1 MERYSGRKNGA
12 GGTPGVRRVGGTA
25 NTNDAG
31 ANRKGGQPAPKRKQ
45 KASGRTRFLRGTVI
59 LLVLL
64 LACVVIVLL
73 TGGGEGNLLDAVLP
87 APRFDQGVT
96 VAGVD
101 VGGMTMEQ
109 AQPKV
114 QSAADAVVAD
124 AAFKLVYDEQMYT
137 LSASQLGI
145 TADVESALKNALEY
159 SKEEHKDIE
168 QPGFYPS
175 YSAVNENIV
184 SALEGIAQKVDTE
197 PVEPYATPNTD
208 IEAEEFFTYAEG
220 QDGVKLDVAAAA
232 AAIAE
237 SVQKGDLDATVL
249 LTTTFVAPTLTVTDI
264 QSNITLISKFTT
276 KFRNSSSD
284 QIIKNRVFNIRKAA
298 GIINGCKVETGAE
311 WSFNGF
317 VGLRTLDA
325 GWKEANGISGGKEY
339 TLQAGGGI
347 CQVSTTLYN
356 ALLCGNVNVT
366 DRRKHSI
373 PSDYV
378 DKGLDATV
386 DSSGIDLKFLNDT
399 GQPLYLFVR
408 ITKNEE
414 SSRYL
419 DITVYVYGKP
429 LPEGVTYKTRS
440 VEIEIIPHEEV
451 KYTADATTPL
461 GFQRVIIIRRDG
473 FVAEAYLDKYQDGKL
488 AESKLMYTDR
498 YSGNIA
504 EIGVGTGDP
513 ARTSIPEG
521 ATAIGSTVV
530 DELGN
535 ILYVD
540 MAAVNA
546 LLAQVE

>member
-1 MERYSGRKNGA
+1 MDRYSGKKSSA
-12 GGTPGVRRVGGTA
+12 GGTSGVRHVGGTA
-25 NTNDAG
+25 GASESG
-31 ANRKGGQPAPKRKQ
+31 ANRKSSQPAPKRKQ
-45 KASGRTRFLRGTVI
+45 KLSGRARFLRGTVI
-59 LLVLL
+59 LLLLL

-73 TGGGEGNLLDAVLP
+73 TGGEDGSFLDAILP

-96 VAGVD
+96 VAGLD
-101 VGGMTMEQ
+101 VGGLTVEQ

-114 QSAADAVVAD
+114 QSAADAAVAE
-124 AAFKLVYDEQMYT
+124 ATFTLVYNEEIFS
-137 LSASQLGI
+137 LSASALGV
-145 TADVESALKNALEY
+145 TADVQSALSNAIEY

-168 QPGFYPS
+168 QSEFYPA
-175 YSAVNENIV
+175 YSLAQEKLV

-208 IEAEEFFTYAEG
+208 IEAEGFFTYVEG
-220 QDGVKLDVAAAA
+220 QDGAKLDVAAAA
-232 AAIAE
+232 DQIAAA
-237 SVQKGDLDATVL
+237 VQSGELNETVVLAATPVS
-249 LTTTFVAPTLTVTDI
+249 TTLTLTDI
-264 QSNITLISKFTT
+264 QSSTVLISQYTT

-284 QIIKNRVFNIRKAA
+284 QILKNRVFNIRKAA
-298 GIINGCKVETGAE
+298 GIINGCRVEPGAE

-317 VGLRTLDA
+317 VGLRTAAD
-325 GWKEANGISGGKEY
+325 GWLEANGISGGKEY
-339 TLQAGGGI
+339 TLQVGGGI

-356 ALLCGNVNVT
+356 ALLCGNITIT
-366 DRRKHSI
+366 DRKNHSI

-386 DSSGIDLKFLNDT
+386 DSSGIDLKFSNDT

-408 ITKNEE
+408 IIKNEE

-429 LPEGVTYKTRS
+429 LPEGVTYKSRS
-440 VEIEIIPHEEV
+440 VEIEVIPREDS
-451 KYTADATTPL
+451 KYSTDATTPL
-461 GFQRVIIIRRDG
+461 GFERVIIIRRDG

-488 AESKLMYTDR
+488 VESKLMYTDR
-498 YSGNIA
+498 YSGNVA

-513 ARTSIPEG
+513 ARTPIPEG
-521 ATAIGSTVV
+521 ATAIGNTVV
-530 DELGN
+530 DEMGN

-546 LLAQVE
+546 LLAKVE